1 MLLTDLSD
9 AEIVLGKLAARLVPV
24 LTLIACTLPVMELL
38 TLIGGLEPVAV
49 LGTFV
54 VTVGVAVLGCS
65 LAMVFSLWL
74 GKTHVALLA
83 TYGVCCLWLV
93 VAPIADLL
101 GPSPSPLRKTN
112 PFYLALAPYLWSDSA
127 RWTDYLWF
135 LGTTCSISALLI
147 ALAVLQLR
155 PVCTR
160 ERGKRQTS
168 AKAAPTGIYGR
179 VLARSLPWLTPSL
192 DRNPVLWH
200 EWHRG
205 RLSRIGLVVTVL
217 CVTLASL
224 SSVLAILS
232 DSKVA
237 AAVASG
243 LLVAICL
250 LYLSVTSATSLAEER
265 ARGSL
270 DILLTTPLSA
280 RQIVLGKWLGTF
292 RIVPLLAILP
302 WLVIAVISYIHDE
315 RSWWM
320 HLLIIGYML
329 SSGAAITGLGVATST
344 WFSRPGR
351 AIAMTV
357 AVFVA
362 VTVGSISTM
371 LMKFGRRGEGLA
383 MASPFYWAYSM
394 TLAALES
401 EFRWFP
407 FADWAYLW
415 IGVSACAGVGFL
427 LWMMAGFDTHL
438 GRMEDRFTRIHCPS
452 RRVRDATTIYFGVAA
467 VFFVTSIF
475 AETRWELVLSFTG
488 VYLTLGKLLISLR
501 AARPLVGGLSEEVRN
516 APPAPQVPAFKI
528 VMARWLGSYRIVV
541 PMVFLPA
548 LFVLLRRGPNFI
560 FQPQLAV
567 IVAFMLLQNAA
578 VVSLGVALSAW
589 FKRRGQALVLT
600 LLACA
605 VIELVGLAAA
615 DRLDRDPKSPGFFMS
630 SLRVGDK
637 MSFEITLASV
647 TSDEDLMYSV
657 SRWSVSYGVVA
668 GALLILAIALA
679 ARSNRATVRERLP
692 GS

>member
-1 MLLTDLSD
+1 MRRRHPRLGLGPVFAYEWVASSRRWQAYALRSLFLLIVLLALMVIWNNNPLYAYRIPLAELAHLSQQYFLALAGTQLAVVLLAAPAATAGAICLDRTRGTLAHMLLTDLSD

-315 RSWWM
+315 R
-320 HLLIIGYML
+320 
-329 SSGAAITGLGVATST
+329 
-344 WFSRPGR
+344 
-351 AIAMTV
+351 
-357 AVFVA
+357 
-362 VTVGSISTM
+362 
-371 LMKFGRRGEGLA
+371 
-383 MASPFYWAYSM
+383 
-394 TLAALES
+394 
-401 EFRWFP
+401 
-407 FADWAYLW
+407 
-415 IGVSACAGVGFL
+415 
-427 LWMMAGFDTHL
+427 
-438 GRMEDRFTRIHCPS
+438 
-452 RRVRDATTIYFGVAA
+452 
-467 VFFVTSIF
+467 
-475 AETRWELVLSFTG
+475 
-488 VYLTLGKLLISLR
+488 
-501 AARPLVGGLSEEVRN
+501 
-516 APPAPQVPAFKI
+516 
-528 VMARWLGSYRIVV
+528 
-541 PMVFLPA
+541 
-548 LFVLLRRGPNFI
+548 
-560 FQPQLAV
+560 
-567 IVAFMLLQNAA
+567 
-578 VVSLGVALSAW
+578 
-589 FKRRGQALVLT
+589 
-600 LLACA
+600 
-605 VIELVGLAAA
+605 
-615 DRLDRDPKSPGFFMS
+615 
-630 SLRVGDK
+630 
-637 MSFEITLASV
+637 
-647 TSDEDLMYSV
+647 
-657 SRWSVSYGVVA
+657 
-668 GALLILAIALA
+668 
-679 ARSNRATVRERLP
+679 
-692 GS
+692 